1 MGSAQG
7 DRAILDILSA
17 FGARVK
23 QAGGDILVARG
34 ELRPLNVDARE
45 IPDLVPVVSA
55 LLCAAQGQ
63 SRIINAARLR
73 LKESDRLKTT
83 CAMLAALGAGI
94 TETGD
99 GLLIG
104 GTASLRG
111 GETDSYN
118 DHRIAMAASVA
129 AALCENDVT
138 IKGAQCVSKSYPDFF
153 EDLNRLEK
161 RT

>member
-1 MGSAQG
+1 MIQFAVN
-7 DRAILDILSA
+7 RPI
-17 FGARVK
+17 GAK
-23 QAGGDILVARG
+23 LG
-34 ELRPLNVDARE
+34 E
-45 IPDLVPVVSA
+45 PDLAPILMAV
-55 LLCAAQGQ
+55 AAACHGA
-63 SRIINAARLR
+63 IFTDAGRLR